1 MLLPPRPL
9 LRLVMTA
16 AQQVRRGFWFVTRPK
31 AFGVHAVPMT
41 PAGKVVLVRH
51 TYAKGWRLPGGGVG
65 RGEEPL
71 AAILRELEE
80 EIGLE
85 SWTGIN
91 RIVDFEHRPDFRR
104 GHGTLFRVDGIAYR
118 PRRSLEIDEIGEYDP
133 AGLPPET
140 TPFTREMIAG
150 ALAADFSEVTETIAK
165 TAGKG

>member
-9 LRLVMTA
+9 LRLAMTA
-16 AQQVRRGFWFVTRPK
+16 AQHIRRAFWFVTRPK
-31 AFGVHAVPMT
+31 AFGVHAVALT

-51 TYAKGWRLPGGGVG
+51 TYANGWRLPGGGIG
-65 RGEEPL
+65 RREEPL

-85 SWTGIN
+85 RWGKVS

-118 PRRSLEIDEIGEYDP
+118 PRRSIEIDEIAEFDP
-133 AGLPPET
+133 AGLPLEA
-140 TPFTREMIAG
+140 TPFTREMIAEALSAG
-150 ALAADFSEVTETIAK
+150 ASEATESIAK
-165 TAGKG
+165 TPGKG

>member
-1 MLLPPRPL
+1 MFLPPRPV
-9 LRLVMTA
+9 LRLLMTA
-16 AQQVRRGFWFVTRPK
+16 MQRLRRGYWFMARPK

-51 TYAKGWRLPGGGVG
+51 TYAKGWRLPGGGIG

-85 SWTGIN
+85 SWTGVS

-118 PRRSLEIDEIGEYDP
+118 PRRSIEIDEIAEFDP
-133 AGLPPET
+133 ASLPPEA
-140 TPFTREMIAG
+140 TPFTREMIG
-150 ALAADFSEVTETIAK
+150 EALGSNAPEAPERIAK
-165 TAGKG
+165 TAENA